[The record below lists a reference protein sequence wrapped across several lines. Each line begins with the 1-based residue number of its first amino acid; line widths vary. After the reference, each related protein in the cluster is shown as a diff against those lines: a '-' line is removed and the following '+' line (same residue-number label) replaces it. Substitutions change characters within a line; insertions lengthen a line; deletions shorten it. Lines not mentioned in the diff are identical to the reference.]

1 MPTACRTTQPA
12 WPIRWASYP
21 VLLCE
26 PCLDLGWPA
35 ISMCGR
41 IASYTP
47 PARLARLLDA
57 RLAQGLDPVGHPS
70 WNVTPMRRVYALT
83 GPRASWV
90 IDAYRWGLVP
100 SWSQDPSVGNRLFN
114 ARAETVATT
123 PAFRSAF
130 ANRRCLVLADGF
142 YEWREVKASDLLDN
156 AARKVPYGFRRADN
170 DIMLLAGLWETWRD
184 PNAPEDPQRMLRTC
198 TIVTTEAS
206 PDVAPVHGRMPVIL
220 TRETAPLWLE
230 NKERDAR
237 VLPNLLRPAAE
248 GTLLSFRVDPRVGSA
263 SNDGEHLFRPLE
275 L

>member
-1 MPTACRTTQPA
+1 
-12 WPIRWASYP
+12 
-21 VLLCE
+21 
-26 PCLDLGWPA
+26 
-35 ISMCGR
+35 MCGR

-142 YEWREVKASDLLDN
+142 YEWREARASGASPQPDEAVLAVK
-156 AARKVPYGFRRADN
+156 
-170 DIMLLAGLWETWRD
+170 LAGCARARTSSAKHRHG
-184 PNAPEDPQRMLRTC
+184 PQ
-198 TIVTTEAS
+198 A
-206 PDVAPVHGRMPVIL
+206 L
-220 TRETAPLWLE
+220 TRTSGRCCWRGVGA
-230 NKERDAR
+230 
-237 VLPNLLRPAAE
+237 LLVRA
-248 GTLLSFRVDPRVGSA
+248 
-263 SNDGEHLFRPLE
+263 
-275 L
+275 